1 MAKISI
7 THVASSPAVA
17 WASPLTTYGPLKFMS
32 FPGGERHVQL
42 PDLSQYTEGSW
53 EVYAS
58 IYTPQDI
65 MDLLL
70 TVDALKRMVLSAPIR
85 LVLPY
90 IPYARQDRVA
100 NVGEPLSVKVFCSLI
115 NAMEFSCVTV
125 LDPHSDVASALIDRV
140 RVVHPHEFLPQ
151 ELDWRAEFRHGLALV
166 APDAGARKKVE
177 ALAKA
182 MHVPIVFGTKKR
194 DTATGALSGFG
205 VEGDVPSDRPLL
217 VVDDIC
223 DGGGTFIGLVKVLR
237 EKTTQPIYLYVSHGL
252 FTRGVQC
259 LLDAGY
265 QSVFCSNL
273 KDRESPEATLVH
285 TIGWL

>member
-1 MAKISI
+1 MPKISI
-7 THVASSPAVA
+7 SHVAAGQAGV
-17 WASPLTTYGPLKFMS
+17 WASPLSPDGPLKFMS

-42 PDLSQYTEGSW
+42 PDLRHRTDGSW
-53 EVYAS
+53 EVCAS

-65 MDLLL
+65 MDLMLA
-70 TVDALKRMVLSAPIR
+70 VDALKRMVCGAPIR

-100 NVGEPLSVKVFCSLI
+100 NIGEPLSVKVFCSLI
-115 NAMEFSCVTV
+115 NSMEFSCVTV
-125 LDPHSDVASALIDRV
+125 LDPHSDVASALIERV
-140 RVVHPHEFLPQ
+140 RVVHPHDFLPQ

-177 ALAKA
+177 TLAKV
-182 MHVPIVFGTKKR
+182 MHVPVVYGTKTR
-194 DTATGALSGFG
+194 DTATGALTGFG
-205 VEGDVPSDRPLL
+205 VEGDVPTNKPLL

-223 DGGGTFIGLVKVLR
+223 DGGGTFIGLAKVLS

-265 QSVFCSNL
+265 ARVFCSNL
-273 KDRESPEATLVH
+273 KDTESPDAQLVQ
-285 TIGWL
+285 TIGWR